1 MEVALVGHPNVG
13 KSVLFSRMTGV
24 GAISSNYP
32 GTTVEYLEGTVMHKG
47 VKLHVFDL
55 PGTYG
60 LNGITEDEVVAVKLL
75 AEHRPDV
82 VVAVADAT
90 RLEPS
95 LVMIYQL
102 IELGFKVIVALN
114 FMDVARRRHSI
125 DDKLLQ
131 DILKVPV
138 VPMVALTEEG
148 VDVLVDSIRAD
159 RAVVSDFKIKY
170 AGDIEDIVRRL
181 TPAASAVS
189 SVYPVR
195 GALLKLLE
203 GNQYFTGQLPDEVG
217 QAANEERARFKLEHD
232 EDIDVHINRDRYGEA
247 GLTIRRVQSRVE
259 RKLTRGER
267 ISEITL
273 KPSTGIPILLSVL
286 VGVFISIVIIGG
298 LLETVLSQ
306 IYLDLTSGFFSWM
319 AGAIGGTF
327 GQSISSGINLS
338 IQAIISIVIPYI
350 LVFYLILALL
360 EDSGYLPRVVILLD
374 GVMHKFGLHG
384 RAIIPMIVGT
394 GCNVPAILAT
404 RVMESK
410 RERLIL
416 ATITI
421 LAVPCSAQTV
431 VILGTIG
438 KFGGIWYAALIYLIL
453 LAILLV
459 LGRLLNHFMKFE
471 PSGLMFEIPDLA
483 MPHPRNVLFKTWLR
497 VKDFFVVAFPILLVG
512 SLVLEFLMN
521 YGVLGALVDP
531 LSPFTVGFLGLPA
544 VIIVALIF
552 GVMRKEMSLQLLVI
566 LFGTANLATVMG
578 PEQLFVFALI
588 MATYVPCMSAM
599 AVMIKE
605 FGLKD
610 SMKVTLASLAIAFSL
625 GGLAHFLFSLH

>member
-13 KSVLFSRMTGV
+13 KSVLFNRMTGV

-32 GTTVEYLEGTVMHKG
+32 GTTVEYLEGTVLHKG
-47 VKLHVFDL
+47 VTLHIYDL

-60 LNGITEDEVVAVKLL
+60 LTGATEDEVVAVKLL

-102 IELGFKVIVALN
+102 IELGFNVIVALN
-114 FMDVARRRHSI
+114 FMDVARRRHQI
-125 DDKLLQ
+125 DVKLLQ
-131 DILKVPV
+131 DIIKVPV

-148 VDVLVDSIRAD
+148 VDVLVESIIQNKAR
-159 RAVVSDFKIKY
+159 VSDFSIRY
-170 AGDIEDIVRRL
+170 AEGIENVLQLL
-181 TPAASAVS
+181 TPAASMVE
-189 SVYPVR
+189 SVYPAR

-203 GNQYFTGQLPDEVG
+203 GNQYFTDHLPESVKKMAVEVR
-217 QAANEERARFKLEHD
+217 AAFNLKHG

-247 GLTIRRVQSRVE
+247 GLTIGKVQSRVE
-259 RKLTRGER
+259 RHLTRAER

-273 KPSTGIPILLSVL
+273 KPNTGIPILFAVL
-286 VGVFISIVIIGG
+286 IGVFFTVVIVGG
-298 LLETVLSQ
+298 ALEGVLSTV
-306 IYLDLTSGFFSWM
+306 YLELTSGFFEGLAS
-319 AGAIGGTF
+319 AIGGTF
-327 GQSISSGINLS
+327 GLSIAKGIDLS

-431 VILGTIG
+431 VILGTVG

-459 LGRLLNHFMKFE
+459 LGRLLNRFMKFE
-471 PSGLMFEIPDLA
+471 PSGLMFEIPDMA
-483 MPHPRNVLFKTWLR
+483 MPQPRNVLFKTWMR
-497 VKDFFVVAFPILLVG
+497 VKDFFVVAFPILLIG

-544 VIIVALIF
+544 IIIVALIF

-566 LFGTANLATVMG
+566 LFGTANLASVMD

-588 MATYVPCMSAM
+588 MATYVPCMSAL
-599 AVMIKE
+599 AVMVKE
-605 FGLKD
+605 FGIKD
-610 SMKVTLASLAIAFSL
+610 SIKVTTASLAIAFSL
-625 GGLAHFLFSLH
+625 GGLAHFLFTL

>member
-13 KSVLFSRMTGV
+13 KSVLFNRMTGV

-32 GTTVEYLEGTVMHKG
+32 GTTVEYLEGTVVHKG
-47 VKLHVFDL
+47 VTLHVYDL

-102 IELGFKVIVALN
+102 IELGFNVIVALN
-114 FMDVARRRHSI
+114 FMDVARRRHQI
-125 DDKLLQ
+125 DHKLLQ
-131 DILKVPV
+131 EILKVPV

-148 VDVLVDSIRAD
+148 VDVLVESIIENKAS
-159 RAVVSDFKIKY
+159 VSDFRIKY
-170 AGDIEDIVRRL
+170 SESIEDIIQSL
-181 TPAASAVS
+181 TPAASKVKS
-189 SVYPVR
+189 EYPVR
-195 GALLKLLE
+195 GAILKLLE
-203 GNQYFTGQLPDEVG
+203 GNQFFTENMSPEVKKKSM
-217 QAANEERARFKLEHD
+217 EERAAFKLKND

-259 RKLTRGER
+259 RKLTRAER

-273 KPSTGIPILLSVL
+273 KPASGIPILFVVL
-286 VGVFISIVIIGG
+286 VGVFFAVVFLGG
-298 LLETVLSQ
+298 LIETVLSQ
-306 IYLDLTSGFFSWM
+306 VYLSLTSGFFTWLGNS
-319 AGAIGGTF
+319 IGGTF
-327 GQSISSGINLS
+327 GHSISTGIDLS

-438 KFGGIWYAALIYLIL
+438 KFGNIWYAALIYLIL

-459 LGRLLNHFMKFE
+459 LGRLLNHYMKFE
-471 PSGLMFEIPDLA
+471 PSGLMFEIPDMA
-483 MPHPRNVLFKTWLR
+483 MPQPRNVLFKTWLR
-497 VKDFFVVAFPILLVG
+497 VKDFFVVAFPILLLG

-544 VIIVALIF
+544 IIIVALIF

-566 LFGTANLATVMG
+566 LFGTANLALVMT

-588 MATYVPCMSAM
+588 MATYVPCMSAL
-599 AVMIKE
+599 AVMVKE
-605 FGLKD
+605 FGLRD
-610 SMKVTLASLAIAFSL
+610 SMKVTLASLTIAFSL
-625 GGLAHFLFSLH
+625 GGLAHFLFTMH

>member
-13 KSVLFSRMTGV
+13 KSVLFNRMTGV

-32 GTTVEYLEGTVMHKG
+32 GTTVEYLEGTVVHKG
-47 VKLHVFDL
+47 VTLHVYDL

-102 IELGFKVIVALN
+102 IELGFNVIVALN
-114 FMDVARRRHSI
+114 FMDVARRRHQI
-125 DDKLLQ
+125 DYKLLQ
-131 DILKVPV
+131 EILKVPV

-148 VDVLVDSIRAD
+148 VDVLVESIIENKA
-159 RAVVSDFKIKY
+159 AVSDFKIKY
-170 AGDIEDIVRRL
+170 SESIEDIIRLL
-181 TPAASAVS
+181 TPAASKFES
-189 SVYPVR
+189 EYPVR
-195 GALLKLLE
+195 GVVLKLLE
-203 GNQYFTGQLPDEVG
+203 GNQYFTGHLPPEVKKKSM
-217 QAANEERARFKLEHD
+217 EERAAFKLKND

-259 RKLTRGER
+259 RKLTRAER
-267 ISEITL
+267 ISEITI
-273 KPSTGIPILLSVL
+273 KPATGIPVL
-286 VGVFISIVIIGG
+286 FAVLIGVFLAVVFLGG
-298 LLETVLSQ
+298 LIETVLSQ
-306 IYLDLTSGFFSWM
+306 VYLSLTSGFFSWL
-319 AGAIGGTF
+319 GNSIGGTF
-327 GQSISSGINLS
+327 GHSISTGIDLS

-438 KFGGIWYAALIYLIL
+438 KFGNIWYAALIYLIL

-459 LGRLLNHFMKFE
+459 LGRLLNHYMKFE
-471 PSGLMFEIPDLA
+471 PSGLMFEIPDMA
-483 MPHPRNVLFKTWLR
+483 MPQARNVLFKTWMR
-497 VKDFFVVAFPILLVG
+497 VKDFFVVAFPILLAG

-544 VIIVALIF
+544 IVIVALIF

-566 LFGTANLATVMG
+566 LFGTANLALVMT

-588 MATYVPCMSAM
+588 MATYVPCMSAL
-599 AVMIKE
+599 AVMVKE

-610 SMKVTLASLAIAFSL
+610 SLKVTLASLAIAFSL
-625 GGLAHFLFSLH
+625 GGLAHLLFTMH

>member
-13 KSVLFSRMTGV
+13 KSVLFNRMTGV

-32 GTTVEYLEGTVMHKG
+32 GTTVEYLEGTVVHKG
-47 VKLHVFDL
+47 VTLHVYDL

-60 LNGITEDEVVAVKLL
+60 LTGATEDEVVAVKLL

-102 IELGFKVIVALN
+102 IELGFNVIVALN
-114 FMDVARRRHSI
+114 FMDVARRRHHI
-125 DDKLLQ
+125 DVKQLQ
-131 DILKVPV
+131 DIIRVPV

-148 VDVLVDSIRAD
+148 VDILVESIIENKAR
-159 RAVVSDFKIKY
+159 VSDFSIRY
-170 AGDIEDIVRRL
+170 AGDIEDIVHML
-181 TPAASAVS
+181 TPAASTVE
-189 SVYPVR
+189 SVYPPR
-195 GALLKLLE
+195 GAILKLLE
-203 GNQYFTGQLPDEVG
+203 GNQYFTDHLPAEVKKMAM
-217 QAANEERARFKLEHD
+217 QERAAFKLKHD

-247 GLTIRRVQSRVE
+247 GLTIRKVQSRVE
-259 RKLTRGER
+259 RHLTRAER

-273 KPSTGIPILLSVL
+273 KPATGIPILFAVL
-286 VGVFISIVIIGG
+286 VGVFFTVVIVGGALEG
-298 LLETVLSQ
+298 LLSTV
-306 IYLDLTSGFFSWM
+306 YLQLTSGFFDGL
-319 AGAIGGTF
+319 ANAIGGTF
-327 GQSISSGINLS
+327 GLSIAKGIDLS

-438 KFGGIWYAALIYLIL
+438 KFSGIWYAALIYLIL

-471 PSGLMFEIPDLA
+471 PSGLMFEIPDMA
-483 MPHPRNVLFKTWLR
+483 MPQPRNVLFKTWMR

-544 VIIVALIF
+544 IIIVALIF

-566 LFGTANLATVMG
+566 LFGTANLATVMTA
-578 PEQLFVFALI
+578 EQLFVFALI
-588 MATYVPCMSAM
+588 MATYVPCMSAL
-599 AVMIKE
+599 AVMVKE

-610 SMKVTLASLAIAFSL
+610 SMKVTAASLAIAFSL
-625 GGLAHFLFSLH
+625 GGLAHYLFTL

>member
-13 KSVLFSRMTGV
+13 KSVLFNRMTGV

-32 GTTVEYLEGTVMHKG
+32 GTTVEYLEGTVVHKG
-47 VKLHVFDL
+47 VTLHVYDL

-102 IELGFKVIVALN
+102 IELGFNVIVALN
-114 FMDVARRRHSI
+114 FMDVARRRHQI
-125 DDKLLQ
+125 DFKLLQ
-131 DILKVPV
+131 DILRVPV

-148 VDVLVDSIRAD
+148 VDVLVESIIENRA
-159 RAVVSDFKIKY
+159 AVSDFKIKY
-170 AGDIEDIVRRL
+170 AEDIEKVIDLMTPEASTVR
-181 TPAASAVS
+181 SE
-189 SVYPVR
+189 YPVR

-203 GNQYFTGQLPDEVG
+203 GNQYFTEHLPEGVK
-217 QAANEERARFKLEHD
+217 QMSMEERDRFKLKHD

-259 RKLTRGER
+259 RKLTRAER

-273 KPSTGIPILLSVL
+273 KPSTGIPILLTVL

-298 LLETVLSQ
+298 LLESVLSQ

-319 AGAIGGTF
+319 ATAIGGTF

-438 KFGGIWYAALIYLIL
+438 KFGSIWYAALIYLIL

-459 LGRLLNHFMKFE
+459 LGRLLNHYMKFE
-471 PSGLMFEIPDLA
+471 PSGLMFEIPDMA

-521 YGVLGALVDP
+521 YGVLGSLVDP

-566 LFGTANLATVMG
+566 LFGTANLASVMS

-599 AVMIKE
+599 AVMVKE

-625 GGLAHFLFSLH
+625 GGLVHFLFTLH

>member
-1 MEVALVGHPNVG
+1 MQVALVGHPNVG
-13 KSVLFSRMTGV
+13 KSVLFNRMTGV

-32 GTTVEYLEGTVMHKG
+32 GTTVEFLEGTVVHKG
-47 VKLHVFDL
+47 VTLHVYDL

-60 LNGITEDEVVAVKLL
+60 LTGATEDEVVAVKLL

-102 IELGFKVIVALN
+102 IELGFNVIVALN
-114 FMDVARRRHSI
+114 FMDVARRRHQI
-125 DDKLLQ
+125 DVKQLQ
-131 DILKVPV
+131 DILRVPV

-148 VDVLVDSIRAD
+148 VDVLVESIIENKAR
-159 RAVVSDFKIKY
+159 VSDFSIRY
-170 AGDIEDIVRRL
+170 ASSIEDIIHLMV
-181 TPAASAVS
+181 PAASAVE
-189 SVYPVR
+189 SVYPAR
-195 GALLKLLE
+195 GAILKLLE
-203 GNQYFTGQLPDEVG
+203 GNQYFTEHLPASVKKT
-217 QAANEERARFKLEHD
+217 AMEERAGFKLKYD

-247 GLTIRRVQSRVE
+247 GLTIRKVQSRVE
-259 RKLTRGER
+259 RTLTRGER

-273 KPSTGIPILLSVL
+273 KPSTGIPILLTVL
-286 VGVFISIVIIGG
+286 VGVFFSIVIIGG
-298 LLETVLSQ
+298 ALEGVLSQ
-306 IYLDLTSGFFSWM
+306 IYLSLTSGFFSWL
-319 AGAIGGTF
+319 AAAIGGTF
-327 GQSISSGINLS
+327 GQSISSGIDLS

-431 VILGTIG
+431 VILGTVG
-438 KFGGIWYAALIYLIL
+438 KFANIWYAALIYLIL

-459 LGRLLNHFMKFE
+459 LGRMLNRFMKFE
-471 PSGLMFEIPDLA
+471 PSGLMFEIPDMA
-483 MPHPRNVLFKTWLR
+483 MPHPRNVLFKTWMR

-566 LFGTANLATVMG
+566 LFGTANLATVMS

-610 SMKVTLASLAIAFSL
+610 SMKVTAASLAIAFSL
-625 GGLAHFLFSLH
+625 GGLAHFLFSL